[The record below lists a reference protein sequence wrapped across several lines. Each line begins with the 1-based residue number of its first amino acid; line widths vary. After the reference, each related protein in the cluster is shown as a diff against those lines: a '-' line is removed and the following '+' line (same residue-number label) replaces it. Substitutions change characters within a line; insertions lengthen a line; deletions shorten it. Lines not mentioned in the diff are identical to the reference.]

1 MADSS
6 SFMDWSPATPI
17 PRHNPYPDNYIPG
30 GWPEEPGESLIPT
43 AGVFARQ
50 PAPSFFLPAAKRLC
64 QGLGT
69 AIVFGAQAT
78 TAVVRIP
85 TYSIVR
91 QVRQQRRR
99 QRVRRQ
105 QRIPP
110 LPESPWNRAVAL
122 REDELAVA
130 ARETRLMRMGEDLR
144 RYGAFNSD
152 LDALPDMP
160 ALVKA
165 IPHHSAQG
173 RLYHV
178 PKLIPTGVATTK
190 RKRCME
196 ATTEKKAPTSTPL
209 VFAGMPQFAPPSQES
224 RDSTTPNKQHRILQ
238 PEHRNLL
245 SLPRLD
251 PSTISTRPPSPPTSE
266 SPPAPGDDQSQDHFG
281 SQDHSGYFGTD
292 KGSDSDTSSVR
303 SYYLRPKKLRLRY
316 HRTKDSENTKTAAAG
331 VRTDT
336 VGPSL
341 VPPKARAPPP
351 PAIVV
356 QETTAAVAVEVPI
369 PADENLLSPP
379 RVKKRRFSTP
389 KIKKT
394 LNESGSPKT
403 PGSDIS
409 STCNCSP
416 GNLTP
421 RPATEATS
429 PGESQL
435 SSTCECSPENSDL
448 TLRTVAQ
455 ETSPSESQISS
466 TCECSPG
473 NLDLTP
479 HATTQPKSPDESD
492 ISSMFIG
499 TPPNQEEDARLFA
512 RIMAAIGGSPTPI
525 GKKGAKPGNTN
536 TPKTKDVSNA
546 AKPED
551 DNLAINKDIPTPQP
565 TSDTATSEDNNPT
578 SDTATSE
585 DNNVAINE
593 DIPTLQPTSD
603 TATSEDNIVT
613 INEDIP
619 DNQPMSD
626 TAASNPSTPKRGH
639 PEQTAEQPTAR
650 TGQESSM
657 SDAANLQTPVQSL
670 AKLTL
675 EDPFTP
681 DAPTPKA
688 SPHSAEKTQRV
699 TRAEAKRL
707 AALEEVHQYEIG
719 PLEQEWEKKIQ
730 AALRSGHGDYK
741 ATDLTR
747 VVPLLQGRGTD
758 NWLNDE
764 VINGYLKLIVEHGK
778 KNDRPTQVPTHH
790 AFVSFFYNNLE
801 AKGYDSVKRWANRA
815 KIGGKNLLETE
826 NVFIPINSGMHWTL
840 CVVSGKNKTITHYN
854 SLSGNGRKYVE
865 TVKKWVQQELGSAY
879 KDDEWK
885 MEFKG
890 ESPQQQNMDDCG
902 VFTITSARQIMLG
915 LTPMSYTAGLIELQ
929 RRRIVAELVNGA
941 LLKSGKAA

>member
-6 SFMDWSPATPI
+6 SLMDWSPATPI

-30 GWPEEPGESLIPT
+30 GWPEEPGEPLTPT
-43 AGVFARQ
+43 AGVFARR
-50 PAPSFFLPAAKRLC
+50 PAPSTFLPAAKRLC

-69 AIVFGAQAT
+69 AIAFGVQAT
-78 TAVVRIP
+78 TAVVTIP

-105 QRIPP
+105 GHIRP
-110 LPESPWNRAVAL
+110 LPESPWNRAVA
-122 REDELAVA
+122 
-130 ARETRLMRMGEDLR
+130 ARESEIIRTTREIEFIQMGEDLR
-144 RYGAFNSD
+144 RHGAYNRD
-152 LDALPDMP
+152 LDALADVAAP
-160 ALVKA
+160 VKA
-165 IPHHSAQG
+165 IPHPSAHG

-178 PKLIPTGVATTK
+178 PNLIPTGVTTTK
-190 RKRCME
+190 RKRRTE
-196 ATTEKKAPTSTPL
+196 ATTQKKPPTSTPL

-224 RDSTTPNKQHRILQ
+224 RDSTTPNKQQRILP
-238 PEHRNLL
+238 PEHRDLF

-251 PSTISTRPPSPPTSE
+251 PSTFSTRPPSPPPSE
-266 SPPAPGDDQSQDHFG
+266 SPPVPGDDQSQDH
-281 SQDHSGYFGTD
+281 SGYSGSD
-292 KGSDSDTSSVR
+292 KGSDSDTSSIR

-316 HRTKDSENTKTAAAG
+316 NKIKNSENTKTAAAA

-341 VPPKARAPPP
+341 VPSKAPAPPP

-356 QETTAAVAVEVPI
+356 QETTATVTVEAPV

-379 RVKKRRFSTP
+379 RVKKRRVSTP
-389 KIKKT
+389 RIKKI

-409 STCNCSP
+409 SICNCSP

-421 RPATEATS
+421 RAATEATS

-435 SSTCECSPENSDL
+435 SSTCECSPGNLDL
-448 TLRTVAQ
+448 TPRTVAQ
-455 ETSPSESQISS
+455 ETSPGESHISS

-473 NLDLTP
+473 NLDLTL
-479 HATTQPKSPDESD
+479 HATTRPKSPKSPNESD

-512 RIMAAIGGSPTPI
+512 RIMAAIGGSPTPV
-525 GKKGAKPGNTN
+525 GKKGARYGNAN
-536 TPKTKDVSNA
+536 TPKTKDASNA

-551 DNLAINKDIPTPQP
+551 DNVAINKDIPTPQP
-565 TSDTATSEDNNPT
+565 TSDTATSADDNVATNEDTPDPQPT
-578 SDTATSE
+578 SDTAISE
-585 DNNVAINE
+585 DNIVAINE
-593 DIPTLQPTSD
+593 DIPDSQS
-603 TATSEDNIVT
+603 
-613 INEDIP
+613 
-619 DNQPMSD
+619 MSD
-626 TAASNPSTPKRGH
+626 AAASGPSTPKRGH
-639 PEQTAEQPTAR
+639 SEQTAEQPTAR
-650 TGQESSM
+650 TGQGSSM
-657 SDAANLQTPVQSL
+657 SEAANLQTPVQRL

-675 EDPFTP
+675 EDDPFTP

-707 AALEEVHQYEIG
+707 ATLEEVQHYEIG

-741 ATDLTR
+741 ARDLTR

-854 SLSGNGRKYVE
+854 SLSGNGRRYVE
-865 TVKKWVQQELGSAY
+865 TVRGWVQHELGSAY

-915 LTPMSYTAGLIELQ
+915 LTPMSYNAGSIQLQ
-929 RRRIVAELVNGA
+929 RKRIVAELVNGA